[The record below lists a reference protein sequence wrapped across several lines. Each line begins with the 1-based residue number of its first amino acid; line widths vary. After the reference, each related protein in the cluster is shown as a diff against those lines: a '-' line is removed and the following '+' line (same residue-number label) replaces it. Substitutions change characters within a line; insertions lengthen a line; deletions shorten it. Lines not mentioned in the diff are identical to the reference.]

1 MGVSTTKR
9 LALIGLMGGLGNV
22 LFLLSQFVF
31 NAGQIKLDL
40 SHVGTLV
47 AAIYA
52 GPWVGMMTGL
62 VVGTIPGLYFGYIG
76 GSLGLLGLL
85 GLPIGKA
92 LTGYTVGALSRML
105 RIGTREK
112 SSILAVIIVIVG
124 YLPEFVF
131 TILLFE
137 LLVPIFV
144 PMAAPFLLPLL
155 AGILIKAWIEI
166 FAMSFYM
173 GATVGNSGFSNFI
186 RNHFLT

>member
-112 SSILAVIIVIVG
+112 SSILAVM
-124 YLPEFVF
+124 
-131 TILLFE
+131 
-137 LLVPIFV
+137 LVPIFV